1 MVFIDVKGAHKEFNI
16 GVSVIALKDVTF
28 SVDQGEF
35 IAIMG
40 PSGSGKSTLLNIVG
54 GLEQLD
60 GGTVTV
66 DKMDIYD
73 MASGTLANYRR
84 EYVGFIFQQF
94 HLIPTLTAIENVCL
108 PLMLSGLPGN
118 EQLERA
124 SEVLDWVGLK
134 GLEDRLPHQLS
145 GGEQQRVAIARATV
159 NEPLILLADEPTGN
173 LDSTTGEE
181 IMKLLRRLNEK
192 GTTILFVTHDQRL
205 GSETDRIVRIKDG
218 VAHE

>member
-1 MVFIDVKGAHKEFNI
+1 MVFIDVKGARKEFNI
-16 GVSVIALKDVTF
+16 GVSIIALKDVTF
-28 SVDQGEF
+28 SVEQGEF
-35 IAIMG
+35 VGIMG

-60 GGTVTV
+60 GGAVTV
-66 DKMDIYD
+66 DDMDIYD
-73 MASGTLANYRR
+73 TTSATLANYRR

-94 HLIPTLTAIENVCL
+94 HLIPTLTAVENVCL
-108 PLMLSGLPGN
+108 PLMLSGLPGD

-124 SEVLDWVGLK
+124 REVLDWVGLK

-181 IMKLLRRLNEK
+181 IMKLLRRLNDK

-205 GSETDRIVRIKDG
+205 GAEADRIVRIKDG

>member
-1 MVFIDVKGAHKEFNI
+1 MVFIDVKGARKEFNI
-16 GVSVIALKDVTF
+16 GVSIIALKDVTF
-28 SVDQGEF
+28 SVEQGEF
-35 IAIMG
+35 VGIMG

-60 GGTVTV
+60 GGAVTV
-66 DKMDIYD
+66 DDMDIYD
-73 MASGTLANYRR
+73 TTSATLANYRR

-94 HLIPTLTAIENVCL
+94 HLIPTLTAVENVCL
-108 PLMLSGLPGN
+108 PLMLSGLPGD

-124 SEVLDWVGLK
+124 REVLDWVGLK

-145 GGEQQRVAIARATV
+145 GGEQPRVAIARATV

-181 IMKLLRRLNEK
+181 IMKLLRRLNDK

-205 GSETDRIVRIKDG
+205 GAEADRIVRIKDG